1 MGEKRPMFEVSYEK
15 LRNEWQKEVDEKD
28 LLFADFLR
36 WEQIKECVKNLSAE
50 EWKNFQQEVSDYIQ
64 DTRMEDI
71 KKALQREAKVLKII
85 ETKEKFLNWI
95 KEEQEC
101 LKDNWKTLAETNENL
116 NLALTLL
123 KIYYQWRTFM
133 QDNFLHFQPEITPR
147 PEQLYQIYAHT
158 ACKERRKEEEKRI
171 EICRKIYKEEAK
183 NNNQE
188 KVKIW
193 LLGYQRYLRTILNT
207 NGWNGKFIITKR
219 LVERKLQLFKDL
231 KECSEM
237 LIKHLKN
244 PRVIE
249 SQDELSSYI
258 EDTTRE
264 VEEVLTKK
272 QNLRKT
278 LKQLEE
284 KHFTRGRNLYL
295 TKIEESL
302 QTRIREDRQ
311 NKNKKIQEILEM
323 YFLYTD
329 RIEQNHIL
337 FLFSQEDT
345 KKQIMDFFEKMYQR
359 KSLYQS
365 VCLYITD
372 DEERE
377 RYLREIRMGKWDD
390 CYRELYQNI
399 TEHFPKK
406 EQKNLSEQTKERML
420 MIWRKMESVRKVGE
434 NDIVKALFK

>member
-1 MGEKRPMFEVSYEK
+1 MFEVSYEK
-15 LRNEWQKEVDEKD
+15 LRNAWQKEVDEKD

-85 ETKEKFLNWI
+85 ETQEKFLNWI

-123 KIYYQWRTFM
+123 KIYHQWRTFM
-133 QDNFLHFQPEITPR
+133 QDNFLHSQAEITPR

-171 EICRKIYKEEAK
+171 ELCRKIYKEEERD
-183 NNNQE
+183 NNQE
-188 KVKIW
+188 SVKLWITT
-193 LLGYQRYLRTILNT
+193 YERYLRNVVNT
-207 NGWNGKFIITKR
+207 KYWNGKFFVTKQ
-219 LVERKLQLFKDL
+219 LVRRKTQALNDL
-231 KECSEM
+231 KASEEKL
-237 LIKHLKN
+237 LIHLKN
-244 PRVIE
+244 SGIIE
-249 SQDELSSYI
+249 GQDDFIAYI
-258 EDTTRE
+258 KTTTRE
-264 VEEVLTKK
+264 IEEVLTKK
-272 QNLRKT
+272 QNLRKA
-278 LKQLEE
+278 LKQIEE
-284 KHFTRGRNLYL
+284 KHFVQEKNLYL
-295 TKIEESL
+295 SQIKESL
-302 QTRIREDRQ
+302 QPIIRNQHQ
-311 NKNKKIQEILEM
+311 NKNRKIQEILEM
-323 YFLYTD
+323 YFMYTD
-329 RIEQNHIL
+329 KIEQNHII

-345 KKQIMDFFEKMYQR
+345 QKQLIDFFEKMYQR

-365 VCLYITD
+365 VCLYITG

-406 EQKNLSEQTKERML
+406 EQKSLSEQTKERML